1 MDPFLQELQIEELNG
16 FDFYDEETKF
26 EVEDYYDDASFS
38 DFLNSGNDF
47 WCLILSTFLETLLLY
62 LVLLEFLAHLW
73 FLSVSGGL
81 IGNHHTAGDT
91 LRTGTRGTLF
101 PHQIP

>member
-47 WCLILSTFLETLLLY
+47 
-62 LVLLEFLAHLW
+62 
-73 FLSVSGGL
+73 
-81 IGNHHTAGDT
+81 
-91 LRTGTRGTLF
+91 
-101 PHQIP
+101 